1 MRNKAAIITAVA
13 GILLLLSGT
22 GLTIGYLNTRES
34 VVNVFT
40 VGELK
45 LGLEES
51 DWEPNKGDGK
61 NVCPGYCVYKNPTVK
76 NLTRNEPG
84 QQPCYVRM
92 SISICDEKG
101 EKITDEQALNLIR
114 STIHFDDTYNGTYEK
129 QGQGEK
135 IVEGKLPGYS
145 LEELEK
151 LPMINPLFQIDEERS
166 SKNVIVC
173 NYVGADNKGLFP
185 VGAEAALFTA
195 IAIPTHWTAAD
206 MEKVGDFQ
214 LLLSAEAIQSAG
226 FSDSKAAFSA
236 LDAETE
242 GRNQV

>member
-1 MRNKAAIITAVA
+1 MKNKAAIITAVMV
-13 GILLLLSGT
+13 ILLLVAGT
-22 GLTIGYLNTRES
+22 GLTIGYLSTKES

-45 LGLEES
+45 LGLKEP
-51 DWEPNKGDGK
+51 DWEPDKGDGK
-61 NVCPGYCVYKNPTVK
+61 NVCPGYSVYKNPTVK
-76 NLTRNEPG
+76 NLTKKEAG

-92 SISICDEKG
+92 SIRICDEQG
-101 EKITDEQALNLIR
+101 EKITDEQALELIR

-135 IVEGKLPGYS
+135 IAEGKLPGYS

-151 LPMINPLFQIDEERS
+151 LPMINPLFQIDQERS

-173 NYVGADNKGLFP
+173 NYVGRDNTGLFP
-185 VGAEAALFTA
+185 MGEEAALFTG
-195 IAIPTHWTAAD
+195 IAIPTDWTAAD
-206 MEKVGDFQ
+206 MEKVGNFQ

-226 FSDSKAAFSA
+226 FPDSKTAFSA
-236 LDAETE
+236 LDEEME
-242 GRNQV
+242 GRNHV